1 MILDINLLAAA
12 SFANIFSHY
21 FGCLFILLMI
31 SFAVQKLLHLGPVCF
46 ALGDGSKEILPQ
58 FLSENILP
66 IFSSRS
72 CMVSCLIFQS
82 LNRFES
88 VFVHGVTEGSN
99 STDLHT
105 AVQLSQH
112 VEETFSPLNILAS
125 FVIDSL
131 TVIGW
136 AYF

>member
-1 MILDINLLAAA
+1 
-12 SFANIFSHY
+12 
-21 FGCLFILLMI
+21 
-31 SFAVQKLLHLGPVCF
+31 
-46 ALGDGSKEILPQ
+46 
-58 FLSENILP
+58 
-66 IFSSRS
+66 
-72 CMVSCLIFQS
+72 MVSCLIFQS